1 MTNALQAMGQRAQAA
16 ARTLATLSTDHKNA
30 ALHAIAA
37 GLRAEQDAIL
47 AANRVDVERAEA
59 DGLRASTVQRLVL
72 TPATIESIA
81 REVEHVASLP
91 DPVGERF
98 EQQVLDNGMPVHKR
112 RIPLG
117 VIGVIYES
125 RPNVTVDVASLCLKS
140 GNAAILRGGKET
152 VNTNAALARVIS
164 AALDASDI
172 PSGAV
177 EVITDPDRA
186 LVLEL
191 LRLDKYVSII
201 IPRGGA
207 SLHQFC
213 RENATIPV
221 ITGGLGV
228 CHMYVD
234 PTADLDRAVPLIH
247 NAKVQRP
254 SACNSLE
261 TLLVHRDVA
270 AALVPRVVDDLATA
284 KVEVRLD
291 ERALATVEGG
301 RPNVVAATPEDFGQ
315 EFLALILSVRVVDS
329 LDEALD
335 HIATYSTRNSEAILT
350 TDPRAAARFVDTVD
364 SAAVYVNA
372 STRFTDGAQLG
383 LGAEVAVSTQPLHAR
398 GPMGLRELTTYKWVG
413 GELLEGEEPQYFIRQ

>member
-1 MTNALQAMGQRAQAA
+1 MSNTIEAMGQRAHAA
-16 ARTLATLSTDHKNA
+16 ARTLATLSTEHKNA

-37 GLRAEQDAIL
+37 GLRAQQDTIL
-47 AANRVDVERAEA
+47 AANELDIDRAEA

-72 TPATIESIA
+72 TAASIEGIA

-98 EQQVLDNGMPVHKR
+98 EEQVLDNGMRVHKR

-125 RPNVTVDVASLCLKS
+125 RPNVTIDVASLCLKS

-152 VNTNAALARVIS
+152 VNTNAALGRVIA
-164 AALDASDI
+164 AALEQSDV
-172 PSGAV
+172 PAGAV

-207 SLHQFC
+207 NLHQFC

-234 PTADLDRAVPLIH
+234 PTADLDKAVPLIH

-270 AALVPRVVDDLATA
+270 AALLPRVVDDLSAA
-284 KVEVRLD
+284 KVELRLD
-291 ERALATVEGG
+291 ERAMATVPSG
-301 RPNVVAATPEDFGQ
+301 RSNVVAATPEDFGQ
-315 EFLALILSVRVVDS
+315 EFLALILSVRVVDGIQ
-329 LDEALD
+329 EALD
-335 HIATYSTRNSEAILT
+335 HIAEHSTRNSDAILT
-350 TDPRAAARFVDTVD
+350 TDSRAAAHFVDNVD

-398 GPMGLRELTTYKWVG
+398 GPMGLREFTTYKWVI
-413 GELLEGEEPQYFIRQ
+413 EGEGQIRP

>member
-1 MTNALQAMGQRAQAA
+1 MTTDLEAMGQRAQAA
-16 ARTLATLSTDHKNA
+16 ARVLATTSTDQKNA
-30 ALHAIAA
+30 ALRSLAA
-37 GLRAEQDAIL
+37 GLREHTAAIV
-47 AANRVDVERAEA
+47 AANGEDVARAEA
-59 DGLRASTVQRLVL
+59 DGLRASTIQRLVL
-72 TPATIESIA
+72 TEKTIESIA
-81 REVEHVASLP
+81 AEVEHVASLP

-98 EQQVLDNGMPVHKR
+98 EEQVLPNGLRVHKR

-117 VIGVIYES
+117 VVGVIYES

-152 VNTNAALARVIS
+152 VHTNAALAQVI
-164 AALDASDI
+164 ADALARAEI
-172 PSGAV
+172 PTGAV
-177 EVITDPDRA
+177 EIITDPDRA

-207 SLHQFC
+207 ALHQFC
-213 RENATIPV
+213 REHATIPV

-234 PTADLDRAVPLIH
+234 PTADLDKAVPLIH

-261 TLLVHRDVA
+261 TLLLHRDIA
-270 AALVPRVVDDLATA
+270 AALLPRVVEDLSAA
-284 KVEVRLD
+284 NVELRLD
-291 ERALATVEGG
+291 ERAMAAVVDK
-301 RPNVVAATPEDFGQ
+301 RSNVVRATPDDFGQ
-315 EFLALILSVRVVDS
+315 EFLALILSVRVVDT

-335 HIATYSTRNSEAILT
+335 HIARYSTKNSDAILT
-350 TDPRAAARFVDTVD
+350 TDPDAAARFVDAVD

-372 STRFTDGAQLG
+372 STRFTDGSQLG

-398 GPMGLRELTTYKWVG
+398 GPMGLRELTTYKWVI
-413 GELLEGEEPQYFIRQ
+413 EGEGQIRE

>member
-1 MTNALQAMGQRAQAA
+1 MTTNLQAMGQRAQAA
-16 ARTLATLSTDHKNA
+16 ARMLATISTEQKNA
-30 ALHAIAA
+30 ALRSIAA
-37 GLRAEQDAIL
+37 GLREQMGDIL
-47 AANRVDVERAEA
+47 AANEQDVAHAHA
-59 DGLRASTVQRLVL
+59 DGLRSSIVERLIL
-72 TPATIESIA
+72 TPQSIETIA
-81 REVEHVASLP
+81 AEVERVAALP

-98 EQQVLDNGMPVHKR
+98 EDQVLENGLRVHKR

-125 RPNVTVDVASLCLKS
+125 RPNVTIDVASLCLKS

-152 VNTNAALARVIS
+152 VHSNAALGKTIAD
-164 AALDASDI
+164 ALVRAEI
-172 PSGAV
+172 PEGAIQ
-177 EVITDPDRA
+177 VITDPDRA

-191 LRLDKYVSII
+191 LRLHEYVSII

-207 SLHQFC
+207 ALHQFC

-234 PTADLDRAVPLIH
+234 PTADLDKAVPLIH

-270 AALVPRVVDDLATA
+270 ATLVPRVVEDLSTA
-284 KVEVRLD
+284 NVELRLD
-291 ERALATVEGG
+291 ERAMAALPSG
-301 RPNVVAATPEDFGQ
+301 RSNVVAATAEDWGQ
-315 EFLALILSVRVVDS
+315 EFLALIMSVRIVDS

-335 HIATYSTRNSEAILT
+335 HIALYSTRNSDAILT
-350 TDPRAAARFVDTVD
+350 TDTHAAARFVDSVD

-372 STRFTDGAQLG
+372 STRFTDGSQLG

-398 GPMGLRELTTYKWVG
+398 GPMGLRELTTYKWII
-413 GELLEGEEPQYFIRQ
+413 EGDGQIRP